1 MYHGYR
7 ESRGKF
13 YDWGMCSSVSLA
25 WGRAWVQCV
34 ALVLVNKFNQIE
46 TLLAHKNYQIQ
57 ASKLLKSYSGIK
69 YALALTLCPG
79 KQ

>member
-1 MYHGYR
+1 
-7 ESRGKF
+7 
-13 YDWGMCSSVSLA
+13 
-25 WGRAWVQCV
+25 
-34 ALVLVNKFNQIE
+34 VLVNKFNQIE